1 MKQVY
6 FYDNETKV
14 FNGYDVIEDT
24 AEIPANATTVEP
36 VDSNGVGL
44 YDPTWNENTN
54 SWDSLTEKEWEK
66 KYTVPEVKPEPTQK
80 EQAAAQQMLLM
91 ADLQNKVD
99 TLTDTV
105 DEMTKS
111 NQQINAT
118 LARIML
124 QNATNAGTNGGK

>member
-6 FYDNETKV
+6 FYNENNK
-14 FNGYDVIEDT
+14 FISYDVIDDA
-24 AEIPANATTVEP
+24 AEVPANATTVEP

-44 YDPTWNENTN
+44 YDPTWNETTN
-54 SWDSLTEKEWEK
+54 SWDSLTEDEWK
-66 KYTVPEVKPEPTQK
+66 QKHATPEVKPVPTQE

-118 LARIML
+118 LSQIML
-124 QNATNAGTNGGK
+124 QNATNAENGGK

>member
-1 MKQVY
+1 MLIYY
-6 FYDNETKV
+6 FDDTKR
-14 FNGYDVIEDT
+14 FAYTDVIDDGAQVPE
-24 AEIPANATTVEP
+24 NATTVPP
-36 VDSNGVGL
+36 VNADGSGM
-44 YDPTWNENTN
+44 YAPTWDGTRWIPMTEEEF
-54 SWDSLTEKEWEK
+54 EKEFAQSQH
-66 KYTVPEVKPEPTQK
+66 PEVKPEPTQE

-118 LARIML
+118 LAQIML
-124 QNATNAGTNGGK
+124 QNATNAENGGK

>member
-6 FYDNETKV
+6 FYDENKK
-14 FNGYDVIEDT
+14 FISYDVIEDT

-54 SWDSLTEKEWEK
+54 SWDSLTEEEWK
-66 KYTVPEVKPEPTQK
+66 QKHATPEIKPVPTQE

-118 LARIML
+118 LAQVML
-124 QNATNAGTNGGK
+124 QNATNTEENGGK

>member
-1 MKQVY
+1 MKQIY
-6 FYDNETKV
+6 FYDENKK
-14 FNGYDVIEDT
+14 FISYDVIDDA
-24 AEIPANATTVEP
+24 AEVPANATTVEP

-44 YDPTWNENTN
+44 YDPTWNESTH
-54 SWDSLTEKEWEK
+54 SWDSLTEEEWK
-66 KYTVPEVKPEPTQK
+66 KKHTVPEIKPEPTQE
-80 EQAAAQQMLLM
+80 EQATAQQMLLM

-118 LARIML
+118 LAQIML
-124 QNATNAGTNGGK
+124 QNATNAENGGK

>member
-1 MKQVY
+1 MLIYY
-6 FYDNETKV
+6 FDDAKRFAYT
-14 FNGYDVIEDT
+14 DVIADDV
-24 AEIPANATTVEP
+24 PVPVNATTVPP
-36 VDSNGVGL
+36 VNDDGSGM
-44 YDPTWNENTN
+44 YAPTWDGTKWIPMTEEEF
-54 SWDSLTEKEWEK
+54 EKEFAQPQH
-66 KYTVPEVKPEPTQK
+66 PEVKPEPTQE

-118 LARIML
+118 LAQIML
-124 QNATNAGTNGGK
+124 QNATNAENGGK

>member
-6 FYDNETKV
+6 FYDENNK
-14 FNGYDVIEDT
+14 FISYDVIDDA
-24 AEIPANATTVEP
+24 AEIPANATTVRP

-54 SWDSLTEKEWEK
+54 SWDSLTEEEWKK
-66 KYTVPEVKPEPTQK
+66 KYTVPEVKPEPTQE

-118 LARIML
+118 LAQIML
-124 QNATNAGTNGGK
+124 QNATNAENGGK

>member
-6 FYDNETKV
+6 FYDNETKA

-54 SWDSLTEKEWEK
+54 SWDSLTEEEWK
-66 KYTVPEVKPEPTQK
+66 QKHATPEIKPEPTQE

-91 ADLQNKVD
+91 ADLQNKVG

-118 LARIML
+118 LAQIML
-124 QNATNAGTNGGK
+124 QNATNTENGGK